1 MSFDEKEENS
11 EGQTFMVIFIMQEIV
26 NYKHSNLELQQKVIH

>member
-1 MSFDEKEENS
+1 MFADEKEENS

-26 NYKHSNLELQQKVIH
+26 TCKHSNLELQ

>member
-1 MSFDEKEENS
+1 MLTDEKEENS

-26 NYKHSNLELQQKVIH
+26 TFKNSILEHQ